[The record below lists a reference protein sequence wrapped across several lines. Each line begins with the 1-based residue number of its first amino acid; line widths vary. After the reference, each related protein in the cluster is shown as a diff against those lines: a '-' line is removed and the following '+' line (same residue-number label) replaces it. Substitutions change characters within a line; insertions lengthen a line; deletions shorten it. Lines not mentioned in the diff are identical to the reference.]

1 MADTLDALC
10 NMALTTTADDARMT
24 IHCASIIDEL
34 ADPAVV
40 VAHGQLDMARAET
53 QTWLRS
59 NLVKWEW
66 VVEYLDDMQS
76 DWMGMALQNTA
87 IVGTWDENN
96 GRTVAQ
102 CVERLVPRLSHL
114 RALLGGAQDV
124 IQLGPSDFQFEVQ
137 HSGTEYVNGVYIF
150 EGMVDDSAVFALM
163 SPVGRLCIQKMIKP
177 QERGDAF
184 VWTLRSVEDNTV
196 YYQADV
202 SGQMHSRLPPEGSW
216 TWDAVD
222 GVSIDTWQHGQHQ
235 SHALDVCKQVLRR
248 KPLPA
253 QLSGSLL
260 RTRPHFNRR
269 MRGSNKKARQ
279 TSAPGLFLPASPLG
293 METSGDDL

>member
-1 MADTLDALC
+1 
-10 NMALTTTADDARMT
+10 MALNTATEDVRVT
-24 IHCASIIDEL
+24 IHFASIIGVLGTPTSD
-34 ADPAVV
+34 VV
-40 VAHGQLDMARAET
+40 DNGQARVLEDA
-53 QTWLRS
+53 QGWLRV
-59 NLVKWEW
+59 NLQKWSW
-66 VVEYLDDMQS
+66 IVEYLDDMQS
-76 DWMGMALQNTA
+76 VWMGMTLQNNVVVA
-87 IVGTWDENN
+87 SWDDNN

-102 CVERLVPRLSHL
+102 CVQGSVPRLSAL
-114 RALLGGAQDV
+114 RASLGGLQDV
-124 IQLGPSDFQFEVQ
+124 QELQPSDFEVHVQ
-137 HSGTEYVNGVYIF
+137 HSGTAYVNGAYCF
-150 EGMVDDSAVFALM
+150 EGIVAGSAVFSLM
-163 SPVGRLCIQKMIKP
+163 SPVGRLCIQQSMNP
-177 QERGDAF
+177 QSGNVL